1 MSNLT
6 STFRVMSEGLVAEN
20 MPFGSL
26 EIKFTLPEHQP
37 MAQGEKTERVD
48 IQTYQGKE
56 PSGKAYA
63 GKAYTSEVMTARWL
77 DFGSNR
83 KTAPSVVRGE
93 TVLIWATADSNDYR
107 WTPKDNEELRNTEVV
122 VWGFA
127 AAKDLKAA
135 PNATD
140 SMYSIEINTE
150 RGFVV
155 LHTTTA
161 RGEVTPLTVYVDA
174 MSGTFGMT
182 SGDETTIFGDCKE
195 AMIKCSNRFGSEMG
209 IHEDRAW
216 MKAPKFVTFDSPA
229 VNVIGDLNITGE
241 CKAANFRQP
250 ANKPKKPY
258 D

>member
-1 MSNLT
+1 M
-6 STFRVMSEGLVAEN
+6 VAEN

-26 EIKFTLPEHQP
+26 EIKFTLTEHQP
-37 MAQGEKTERVD
+37 MNQGEKTERVD

-83 KTAPSVVRGE
+83 KSAPSMVRGE

-107 WTPKDNEELRNTEVV
+107 WTPKDNESLRNTEIAVY
-122 VWGFA
+122 GFA
-127 AAKDLKAA
+127 ATKDLNSSPDAKG
-135 PNATD
+135 

-150 RGFVV
+150 RGFIV

-161 RGEVTPLTVYVDA
+161 RGEVTPITYYIDA
-174 MSGTFGMT
+174 MNGKFGMET
-182 SGDETTIFGDCKE
+182 GSGESIVADSRE
-195 AMIKCSNRFGSEMG
+195 AMIKFTNRFGSEFG

-216 MKAPKFVTFDSPA
+216 VKAPKQVTIDSP
-229 VNVIGDLNITGE
+229 VTNVIGELNVTGE
-241 CKAANFRQP
+241 CKAVNFRQP
-250 ANKPKKPY
+250 PNKPKKPY